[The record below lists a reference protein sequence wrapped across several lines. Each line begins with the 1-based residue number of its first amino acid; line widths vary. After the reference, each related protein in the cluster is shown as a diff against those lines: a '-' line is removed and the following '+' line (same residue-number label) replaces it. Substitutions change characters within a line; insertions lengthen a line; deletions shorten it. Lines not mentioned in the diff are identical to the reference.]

1 MIWNREIECADR
13 SFFEENTLKSLK
25 KEVKRAYDNV
35 KFYKNMFDSIG
46 LKPEDINTLE
56 DFQKLPFTVKTDLRD
71 NYPYDLFA
79 VPMRDIVRIHGSS
92 GTTGK
97 PIIVG
102 YTKGDIDIW
111 SECIARL
118 IGMAGGCAD
127 DIAQICMGYGL
138 FTGAFGLHQGLEKVG
153 ATVIPMSTGNTEKQI
168 MIMKDLGTTLLV
180 STPSYAMYISEVM
193 KEKGYKPEDFKLKIG
208 MFGGE
213 GHTEEMRRE
222 IEARLGIKVTE
233 NYGLSEVMGPGVCGE
248 CEEQDGMHINEDHFL
263 IEIIDPETGRVLP
276 DGERGEV
283 VITTLTKEGI
293 PMLRYRTRDISYI
306 IAEKCKCGRTTKRL
320 AKIQGRSD
328 DMLIIK
334 GVNVFPSQVES
345 VLVGMDHISPH
356 YLLVVTKNGYTDALE
371 VRVELANEELL
382 EKFSALEELEKT
394 VKQKL
399 HTVLGIDAKVR
410 LVEPKSIERFVG
422 KAKRVLDLRNE
433 QSKQK

>member
-1 MIWNREIECADR
+1 M
-13 SFFEENTLKSLK
+13 
-25 KEVKRAYDNV
+25 
-35 KFYKNMFDSIG
+35 
-46 LKPEDINTLE
+46 
-56 DFQKLPFTVKTDLRD
+56 
-71 NYPYDLFA
+71 
-79 VPMRDIVRIHGSS
+79 
-92 GTTGK
+92 
-97 PIIVG
+97 
-102 YTKGDIDIW
+102 W
-111 SECIARL
+111 SECISRL
-118 IGMAGGCAD
+118 IGMAGGSED
-127 DIAQICMGYGL
+127 DIAQICFGYGL

-180 STPSYAMYISEVM
+180 STPSYALYIAEVM
-193 KEKGYKPEDFKLKIG
+193 AENGYKKEDFNLRIG

-213 GHTEEMRRE
+213 GHTEQMRRE
-222 IEARLGIKVTE
+222 IETRLGIKVTE

-248 CEEQDGMHINEDHFL
+248 CEYQDGMHINEDHFL
-263 IEIIDPETGRVLP
+263 IEIIDPDTGRVLK
-276 DGERGEV
+276 DGEVGEV
-283 VITTLTKEGI
+283 VITTLTKQGI

-356 YLLVVTKNGYTDALE
+356 YLLVVTKKGYTDALE
-371 VRVELANEELL
+371 VQVELADESLL
-382 EKFSALEELEKT
+382 DKFSALEQLERS
-394 VKQKL
+394 VKQKI
-399 HTVLGIDAKVR
+399 HTVLGVDAKVR

-433 QSKQK
+433 QK